1 MLDMHTWYGITNSI
15 NEGFTNI
22 WQAMKTFTKKDRELF
37 LQMVKDGI
45 FFEFTSFE
53 NANIMDAIIDTEVDN
68 FLSMS
73 KKPLKTMLTS
83 LLDVRGWYDKK
94 DIINELNLVLWKNY

>member
-1 MLDMHTWYGITNSI
+1 MKR
-15 NEGFTNI
+15 FTE
-22 WQAMKTFTKKDRELF
+22 KDRELF
-37 LQMVKDGI
+37 MQMVNDGV

-83 LLDVRGWYDKK
+83 LLNVRGWYDKK
-94 DIINELNLVLWKNY
+94 DIINEIDMVLL

>member
-1 MLDMHTWYGITNSI
+1 
-15 NEGFTNI
+15 
-22 WQAMKTFTKKDRELF
+22 MKKFTKKDRDLF

-94 DIINELNLVLWKNY
+94 DIINEIDMVLL

>member
-1 MLDMHTWYGITNSI
+1 MRTWYGFTNPI

-22 WQAMKTFTKKDRELF
+22 RYVMKTFTKKDRELF

-45 FFEFTSFE
+45 FFEFTSLE

-68 FLSMS
+68 FLSLS
-73 KKPLKTMLTS
+73 NKPLKMMLTS

-94 DIINELNLVLWKNY
+94 DIINEIDMVLL

>member
-1 MLDMHTWYGITNSI
+1 
-15 NEGFTNI
+15 
-22 WQAMKTFTKKDRELF
+22 MKTFTKKDRELF

-94 DIINELNLVLWKNY
+94 DIINELNLVL